1 MDNRSDPIQD
11 FINRSKKLSKA
22 NREMR
27 LTYEEVM
34 SLALALAD
42 LLYNKPKI
50 EEVKNPSIISG
61 GTFPKS

>member
-1 MDNRSDPIQD
+1 MTDPIQD
-11 FINRSKKLSKA
+11 FINRSKKMSKA

-42 LLYNKPKI
+42 ILYNKPK
-50 EEVKNPSIISG
+50 EAPKTPSIISG